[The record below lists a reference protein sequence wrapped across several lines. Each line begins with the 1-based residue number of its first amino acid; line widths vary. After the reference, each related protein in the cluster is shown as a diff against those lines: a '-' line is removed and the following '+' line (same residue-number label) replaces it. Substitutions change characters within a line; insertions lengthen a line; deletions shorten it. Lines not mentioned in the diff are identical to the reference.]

1 MALRKIIRIDEALC
15 NGCGEC
21 ATACSE
27 GALAIVDGKA
37 RIVKERYC
45 DGFGDC
51 IGECPTGALVI
62 EEREADSFDFEAT
75 RAHVERTGGFEAVRR
90 LEDAAA
96 VHEARHAPRA
106 AGPSPAGGGC
116 PGSRARFDASS
127 PAPRPVE
134 DGAGPRQAIPSELKQ
149 WPVQLHLVQPGAPFF
164 RGKEL
169 VLLNSCGAVASAD
182 VHWRFLRGRSVAIA
196 CPKLDDT
203 APYVAKL
210 AAILRDETIPRV
222 AVVRMEVPCCGG
234 LTMIARQAALASGR
248 GDLVVDEIT
257 IGLGGDVGAARAVVR
272 SGAATGALPPE
283 ARVPGAGS
291 DGLGFIGGGKR

>member
-1 MALRKIIRIDEALC
+1 MAPRKIITIDEALC
-15 NGCGEC
+15 DGCGEC
-21 ATACSE
+21 VTACSE

-37 RIVKERYC
+37 RLVKEQYC

-62 EEREADSFDFEAT
+62 EEREAGDFDFEAT
-75 RAHVERTGGFEAVRR
+75 RAHVAAIGGAEAVRR
-90 LEDAAA
+90 LEGAAA
-96 VHEARHAPRA
+96 VHEARHASPAPPRA
-106 AGPSPAGGGC
+106 HAGGGC
-116 PGSRARFDASS
+116 PGSRARFDTAA
-127 PAPRPVE
+127 PAVQPTG
-134 DGAGPRQAIPSELKQ
+134 DGSGPKQAIPSELRQ

-203 APYVAKL
+203 SPYVAKL
-210 AAILRDETIPRV
+210 AAILRDATIPRV

-234 LTMIARQAALASGR
+234 LTLIARQAAAMSGR
-248 GDLVVDEIT
+248 DDLVVDEIT
-257 IGLGGDVGAARAVVR
+257 IGLNGDMGASRTIF
-272 SGAATGALPPE
+272 G
-283 ARVPGAGS
+283 PGAGIAAPPAEPRMQGAAS
-291 DGLGFIGGGKR
+291 KGLGLVGGGTR

>member
-21 ATACSE
+21 VTACSE

-37 RIVKERYC
+37 RLVKEPDC

-62 EEREADSFDFEAT
+62 EEREASSFDFEAT
-75 RAHVERTGGFEAVRR
+75 RAHVARTGGAQAVRK
-90 LEDAAA
+90 LEEAAA
-96 VHEARHAPRA
+96 AHEARHAPRS
-106 AGPSPAGGGC
+106 AGPSHAGGGC

-127 PAPRPVE
+127 PASRPVE
-134 DGAGPRQAIPSELKQ
+134 DGTGPKQAIPSDLRQ

-203 APYVAKL
+203 APYAAKL

-234 LTMIARQAALASGR
+234 LTMIARQAALLSGR
-248 GDLVVDEIT
+248 SDLVVDEIT
-257 IGLGGDVGAARAVVR
+257 IGLGGDVGAARAVVTPGADAGAPPLEVR
-272 SGAATGALPPE
+272 S
-283 ARVPGAGS
+283 PGAGN
-291 DGLGFIGGGKR
+291 DGLGIIGGGRR